1 MISLQTDQERL
12 ASWRIGLWLSAVV
25 MTLSLFFNGGGQD
38 IEFWRSWI
46 IQLQTGGYHALD
58 ANYPPLLLH
67 WFRLF
72 AWLNEYLGILP
83 HGDWFV
89 KGWTELPIFIS
100 HLYLLELVGKELTRQ
115 ELNPLQSS
123 VFWLTAFNPAL
134 LHNGP
139 IWGQV
144 DLLPFVPL
152 YFSLIFALDERRA
165 QWCWP
170 LMAIALLCKFQ
181 AIVFVP
187 LLSGLSLRF
196 PKRHALGV
204 IVAVLVF
211 AIAFSPF
218 MVSGDAV
225 KAFKNAY
232 INNLGIYPYSS
243 LNAANLWYL
252 LSGGSMHPDST
263 SLLTGDWARLPIAH
277 WITPSKL
284 GLGLFG
290 LLSLIIAIA
299 ATLKKH
305 RADIYGLAVLSVV
318 SFFTVSSGMHE
329 RYMFL
334 ALPFAALWAC
344 SSRPHLLW
352 YPVLT
357 TLVFINM
364 NFVYSLAGTQR
375 TWNLL
380 SLCVILVLIVM
391 LAQVIFD
398 RSFINSKWLVSF
410 AERSPWSPYLLS
422 LSFWAIFMSYEFQL
436 EIQKNQPVAF
446 GNENTIY
453 VSTLSPL
460 THQQD
465 WGELKIDSNLDGEP
479 LCLRGQ
485 CYQHG
490 LATHARSIIVYNI
503 PSEAKR
509 FQAVAGLDDDSQN
522 GEIEFIVELDG
533 NAAWRSGKVT
543 WSMNRIKI
551 DIPLLNAKKLILRV
565 EPLGAIQSDHVYWA
579 DSRFSR

>member
-1 MISLQTDQERL
+1 MSLKTDQGCL
-12 ASWRIGLWLSAVV
+12 ANWRIGLWLSAVV

-67 WFRLF
+67 WLRLF
-72 AWLNEYLGILP
+72 AWLNQYLGILP
-83 HGDWFV
+83 HGDWLV
-89 KGWTELPIFIS
+89 KGWTQLPIFIS
-100 HLYLLELVGKELTRQ
+100 HLYLLDLVGKELTRQ
-115 ELNPLQSS
+115 GLNPLQSS
-123 VFWLTAFNPAL
+123 VFWLTAFNPAF

-139 IWGQV
+139 VWGQV

-152 YFSLIFALDERRA
+152 YFSLVWALDERRA
-165 QWCWP
+165 RWSWL

-187 LLSGLSLRF
+187 LLGGLSLRF
-196 PKRHALGV
+196 PKSHALGV
-204 IVAVLVF
+204 LGALAAF

-218 MVSGDAV
+218 MVSGDTV

-263 SLLTGDWARLPIAH
+263 SLLTGDWARLPIAP

-299 ATLKKH
+299 ATLKKQ

-318 SFFTVSSGMHE
+318 SFFAVSSGMHE

-344 SSRPHLLW
+344 NSRPHLLW

-357 TLVFINM
+357 VLVFINM
-364 NFVYSLAGTQR
+364 NFVYPLAGNHR
-375 TWNLL
+375 TWNLI

-391 LAQVIFD
+391 LTQVIFN
-398 RSFINSKWLVSF
+398 RSLMSSKWLVSI

-422 LSFWAIFMSYEFQL
+422 CILWIAFMSYEFHL
-436 EIQKNQPVAF
+436 EIKQNQLVAF
-446 GNENTIY
+446 DKANTIY
-453 VSTLSPL
+453 LSTLNPEAN
-460 THQQD
+460 QQD
-465 WGELKIDSNLDGEP
+465 WGELKMDSNLDGEP

-503 PSEAKR
+503 PNEAKR
-509 FQAVAGLDDDSQN
+509 FQAIAGLDDGSQN
-522 GEIEFIVELDG
+522 GEVEFIVEIDG
-533 NAAWRSGKVT
+533 NEVWRSGKVT
-543 WSMNRIKI
+543 WDMNRITI
-551 DIPLLNAKKLILRV
+551 DVPLLNAKKLVLRV
-565 EPLGAIQSDHVYWA
+565 EPLGAIQSDHAYWA
-579 DSRFSR
+579 DARFDR